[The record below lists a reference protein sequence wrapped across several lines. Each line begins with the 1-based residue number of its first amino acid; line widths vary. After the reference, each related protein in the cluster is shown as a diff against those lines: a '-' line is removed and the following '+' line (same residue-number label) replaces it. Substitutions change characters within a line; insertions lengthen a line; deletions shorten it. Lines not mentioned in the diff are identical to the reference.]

1 MGKDCMT
8 FFARFFVCMLLAGV
22 GAAQAEPLTRDVLGA
37 VGGARGERVRVTL
50 WHNDMDRVT
59 MNMMAETFAKADGV
73 FAFAA
78 VPWFAGQQWGHHKM
92 ILVARSRTRVGLV
105 EVRGEFA
112 NTNNVHIGLH
122 KKVDLRGQLLDRSS
136 REPIANGW
144 IWPAI
149 FKTTPQVWA
158 TEPLLPW
165 HAKTDAQGRFVIR
178 GLPEGIKIQALAG
191 GHDHAR
197 TWVDIEN
204 STEPVRFEIPRGGCI
219 RGRVWRPDG
228 KPAKRVQVE
237 TTSTEGGR
245 GHTLTNDQGE
255 YELRSLAEGTYKVW
269 AEALELTCVAATQL
283 QVQPGETIAD
293 GNVQLVHGGFIV
305 GRLVDAKTG
314 NPVQPGPHTD
324 IAMYGPARGDGGSC
338 QCTPVQADGT
348 FRIRAPAGKNR
359 IYLRAAN
366 GYNEPTETVEVKEG
380 QDTEVVWQLHR
391 H

>member
-1 MGKDCMT
+1 MT

-78 VPWFAGQQWGHHKM
+78 VPWFAGQQWGQHKM

-122 KKVDLRGQLLDRSS
+122 KKVDLRGQLVDRSN

-144 IWPAI
+144 IWPTI
-149 FKTTPQVWA
+149 FKTAPQVWA

-191 GHDHAR
+191 GNDHAR

-228 KPAKRVQVE
+228 NPAARVQVE
-237 TTSTEGGR
+237 TTSAEGGR
-245 GHTLTNDQGE
+245 GHGRTNDQGE

-269 AEALELTCVAATQL
+269 AEAPDLTCVAATQL
-283 QVQPGETIAD
+283 QVQPGETIED
-293 GNVQLVHGGFIV
+293 GIVQLVHGGFIV
-305 GRLVDAKTG
+305 GRLIDAKTG
-314 NPVQPGPHTD
+314 HPVQPGPHSD
-324 IAMYGPARGDGGSC
+324 VAMYGPARGDGGSC
-338 QCTPVQADGT
+338 QCTPVQADGR
-348 FRIRAPAGKNR
+348 FRIRAPAGNNR

-366 GYNEPTETVEVKEG
+366 GYNEPTETVAVKEG

-391 H
+391 PDRR